1 MYKTFIAYIVYLH
14 VGDISRYCNDCNNV
28 CPEESRPS
36 TWLLP
41 RHAAE
46 TARHGLWP
54 THSPACHHQ
63 PNGAVAKES
72 KNTPMSC
79 EKSRK
84 ELQSLMRI
92 LSRIPTRSLVHK
104 FAWVHNYLT
113 HGTAAIQKWQTSV
126 WKFAAKHRL
135 LRSAA
140 TLLFAVWCL
149 ASSASSERSTESKYL
164 KGSKIVNKCAL

>member
-1 MYKTFIAYIVYLH
+1 MIVITCLLKK
-14 VGDISRYCNDCNNV
+14 VGPVHDCYPGTLQRQHAMV
-28 CPEESRPS
+28 SDP
-36 TWLLP
+36 LIVLP
-41 RHAAE
+41 VI
-46 TARHGLWP
+46 TVN
-54 THSPACHHQ
+54 Q

-84 ELQSLMRI
+84 ELQNLMRI

-113 HGTAAIQKWQTSV
+113 HRTAAIKKWQTSV
-126 WKFAAKHRL
+126 WKFPAKHRL
-135 LRSAA
+135 LLSAA